1 MFLTLGAAEEE
12 TGDGFARQERVRLR
26 YLKQTIE
33 QRFNKIDLQKTGMRV
48 EVQICAQIPDDY
60 Y

>member
-1 MFLTLGAAEEE
+1 MFLALGAAEEK

-33 QRFNKIDLQKTGMRV
+33 QRFNKTDLQKTGMRV
-48 EVQICAQIPDDY
+48 DAQICAQNPDNY